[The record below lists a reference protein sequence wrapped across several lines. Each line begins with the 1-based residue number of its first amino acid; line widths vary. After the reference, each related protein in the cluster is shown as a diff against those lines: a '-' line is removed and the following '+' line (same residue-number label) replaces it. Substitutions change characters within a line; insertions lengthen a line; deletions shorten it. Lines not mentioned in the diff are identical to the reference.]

1 MINSGSN
8 TNSNMI
14 NGPVKPEPHLFKLC
28 SYISSELLP
37 SPLFT
42 HRITWMKMNFGSTR
56 FHQFSP
62 VILSMNKY

>member
-14 NGPVKPEPHLFKLC
+14 NGPVKPEPHLFELC

-42 HRITWMKMNFGSTR
+42 HRITWMKMNFGST
-56 FHQFSP
+56 
-62 VILSMNKY
+62 